1 VLSVCIGNVMYELK
15 ESIHMDIMSAK
26 YTESVHCTF
35 LKGPTENTNTMLK
48 EKKRNTYYLLL
59 VCLVIVNNKDPPIN
73 MTRL

>member
-1 VLSVCIGNVMYELK
+1 MLSVCIGNVMYELK

-48 EKKRNTYYLLL
+48 EKKKYILSTSCVFGYT
-59 VCLVIVNNKDPPIN
+59 K
-73 MTRL
+73 

>member
-1 VLSVCIGNVMYELK
+1 MLSVCIGNVMYELK

-48 EKKRNTYYLLL
+48 ERKKKYILSTSCVFGYS
-59 VCLVIVNNKDPPIN
+59 K
-73 MTRL
+73 